1 MSFGHSWGSNGFVSL
16 SLPCYFN
23 QETQPLMDC
32 SVIAV
37 LTVVTLE
44 KRNKRNSR
52 VQLALS
58 QISDNDQSLNEA
70 VTDWVL
76 YEHHVTASLPCFVQP
91 LRAIRTAKSLL
102 PFLGILFLI
111 LNSISLQFH
120 GRLMSSCFVWP
131 LDIPSAIELNNQSQ
145 SIKGE
150 SDPVVRRNWY
160 TLWLDFPFPTDR
172 D

>member
-1 MSFGHSWGSNGFVSL
+1 
-16 SLPCYFN
+16 
-23 QETQPLMDC
+23 MDC

-44 KRNKRNSR
+44 KKNSR

-58 QISDNDQSLNEA
+58 QISDNDQSLNDA

-91 LRAIRTAKSLL
+91 LLAIRTAKSLL

-150 SDPVVRRNWY
+150 SDSVVRRN
-160 TLWLDFPFPTDR
+160 
-172 D
+172 

>member
-76 YEHHVTASLPCFVQP
+76 YEHHVTASLPCFVQSLP
-91 LRAIRTAKSLL
+91 L
-102 PFLGILFLI
+102 G
-111 LNSISLQFH
+111 LQKAFCH
-120 GRLMSSCFVWP
+120 F
-131 LDIPSAIELNNQSQ
+131 
-145 SIKGE
+145 
-150 SDPVVRRNWY
+150 
-160 TLWLDFPFPTDR
+160 
-172 D
+172 